1 MEGGGFRGGARSGKR
16 EKKTLS
22 KMSKNFLAS
31 LNAMD
36 DDDMDYEGLMAQVF
50 CTPTRNTHSTASLRL
65 LPSEKVYTARRIS
78 TTVASV

>member
-1 MEGGGFRGGARSGKR
+1 
-16 EKKTLS
+16 
-22 KMSKNFLAS
+22 MSKNFLAS

-50 CTPTRNTHSTASLRL
+50 GTHTHNTHFFPSRRV